1 MYNYSHSRN
10 DCSILH
16 FYQYFYHVE
25 DLDKVQV
32 LYLYSMADAI
42 NPGSVVLER
51 AGVSSSWTMVD
62 HKSLNCDGSTYTVNE
77 YDIACILSWDSA
89 ALNLPGLFLP
99 GSGFSVTYST
109 NGGSSSVI
117 TTSSS
122 TSVKVGAFGS
132 RTIIS
137 IIFYKFPSE

>member
-1 MYNYSHSRN
+1 M
-10 DCSILH
+10 
-16 FYQYFYHVE
+16 E

-62 HKSLNCDGSTYTVNE
+62 HKSLNCNGSTYTVNE
-77 YDIACILSWDSA
+77 YDIACILSWSGA

-99 GSGFSVTYST
+99 GSGFSVMYNTS
-109 NGGSSSVI
+109 GSNSII

-122 TSVKVGAFGS
+122 TSVKVGSFGS
-132 RTIIS
+132 SATIS